1 MTIGIDTKDCTALSD
16 TELAEMADM
25 CTDSPSRYE
34 VGLLSKQVEA
44 WVLITLAR
52 DGSRLR
58 GFSFSTL
65 ERIGGT
71 PSVLMA
77 MGSVK
82 RGAKRES
89 VLRAIVADQFRRAV
103 LAFPDEDVLIGSR
116 FCDPGAVVA
125 LKGLDSQ
132 VPLPGH
138 EPSGEDRAWGRRLA
152 KRFGVDADCYRDRA
166 FVIEGD
172 DSFPCVLDHAALKP
186 EKIDPEVVAVFD
198 VIDTDRGDALIA
210 FGWAMAEDLA
220 RLA

>member
-71 PSVLMA
+71 PSVLMG

-89 VLRAIVADQFRRAV
+89 VLR
-103 LAFPDEDVLIGSR
+103 
-116 FCDPGAVVA
+116 AVVA

-220 RLA
+220 QLA